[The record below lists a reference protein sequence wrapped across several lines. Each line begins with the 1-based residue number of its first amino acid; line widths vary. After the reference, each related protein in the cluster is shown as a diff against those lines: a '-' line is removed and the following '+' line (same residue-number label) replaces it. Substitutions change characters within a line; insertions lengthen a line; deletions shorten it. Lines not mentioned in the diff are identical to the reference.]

1 MVFPLLMVNI
11 KDGVFKP
18 INNRIVA
25 KLKYILC
32 WVVML
37 LPMLLQAQ
45 IHVPQNDT
53 LSIYFHL
60 DKTDIDMSL
69 SNNDLRWQQFV
80 ENFNRNYA
88 AVAPTNIRL
97 DIYAGASPE
106 GSLRHNEWLGEQRG
120 QSIRRLIERQL
131 GSRIGYFDVH
141 NEAARWQGLR
151 DLIAASNEPWRDEVL
166 DVIDASSTIDARG
179 IDSREKKLRELQEG
193 RVWIKLLNDYL
204 PLLRSGGTAIVSWQ
218 SAEPCVSVRD
228 TLVIKDTVVIVKE
241 NTVYYY
247 PDEVKK
253 KKVPQL
259 ADQTPAWAVKTNLLL
274 WGVVAPNIEV
284 EIPLGNNNRWS
295 LEAEFFHPWF
305 IWSKNA
311 HASQFLNLGV
321 ELRYWLGKRAYHRW
335 LDGWHVGVAVA
346 AGLYDWEWK
355 KHDGYQ
361 GEYINTYINLGYQ
374 HRWGEHWAI
383 DAGIGFGVIP
393 SKYRHYLGSSTY
405 PDRHL
410 EEQDY
415 HLMYHDSGNFV
426 FPGPTHI
433 NLSIVYLFN
442 ARPFHFKTR
451 RP

>member
-1 MVFPLLMVNI
+1 MIDRKRNIIICLLLVVSI
-11 KDGVFKP
+11 QV
-18 INNRIVA
+18 VA
-25 KLKYILC
+25 
-32 WVVML
+32 
-37 LPMLLQAQ
+37 QFQ
-45 IHVPQNDT
+45 VPRSDT

-60 DKTDIDMSL
+60 DRTEIDMSL
-69 SNNDLRWQQFV
+69 SDNDVRWQLFFD
-80 ENFNRNYA
+80 NFKNTYSNVDRA
-88 AVAPTNIRL
+88 NIRL

-106 GSLRHNEWLGEQRG
+106 GSISHNEWLGEQRG
-120 QSIRRLIERQL
+120 QSIRRLLIQNL
-131 GSRIGYFDVH
+131 GDRIGNIIVH
-141 NEAARWQGLR
+141 NEASRWQGLYN
-151 DLIAASNEPWRDEVL
+151 LVEASNETWRE
-166 DVIDASSTIDARG
+166 DVMQIILGPKTVDDRG
-179 IDSREKKLRELQEG
+179 FDSREKKLRQIHEG
-193 RVWIKLLNDYL
+193 SVWTKLMRDYL
-204 PLLRSGGTAIVSWQ
+204 PQLRSGGSAVISWQ
-218 SAEPCVSVRD
+218 PAVAENSPRASVRD
-228 TLVIKDTVVIVKE
+228 TLVIKDTIVIIKE
-241 NTVYYY
+241 NNVYYY
-247 PDEVKK
+247 PETGKK
-253 KKVPQL
+253 KKEPQL

-284 EIPLGNNNRWS
+284 EIPLGNKNRWS

-374 HRWGEHWAI
+374 HRWGKHWAI

-415 HLMYHDSGNFV
+415 HLMYHDSGHFF

-433 NLSIVYLFN
+433 NFSLVYLFN
-442 ARPFHFKTR
+442 ARPFHFK
-451 RP
+451 